1 MEVLGDPSGVKMAQD
16 ASWIAS
22 GAEFEDLGAHLVA
35 KMAQVGP
42 KWRQDEL
49 GAQDGQ
55 LGTILGGIL
64 GYILDLER
72 DLSKNNGS
80 VKATNTRTLSVVF

>member
-22 GAEFEDLGAHLVA
+22 GLNLETSWDHLVA

-42 KWRQDEL
+42 KWRQD
-49 GAQDGQ
+49 GAMLVNLEAKMVNLAPFGEASWVIFQ
-55 LGTILGGIL
+55 ILSAIFTK
-64 GYILDLER
+64 IAE
-72 DLSKNNGS
+72 
-80 VKATNTRTLSVVF
+80 V